1 MQLEKMKIRVEK
13 IKLELQKIGSM
24 RPGSLNKQLTVCGRP
39 GCRCQDPNKPKR
51 HGPYFQLSYVHNGK
65 STTQFIQKELVPVVS
80 QQLTNYKQFRALTA
94 EWVDLALAIAME
106 QLATDKASL
115 KADATSGQL

>member
-1 MQLEKMKIRVEK
+1 MQLEKMILRVEK

-24 RPGSLNKQLTVCGRP
+24 RPGSLNKQFTVCGRP
-39 GCRCQDPNKPKR
+39 GCRCVDPSKPKR

-80 QQLTNYKQFRALTA
+80 RQLKTYKNFRALTA
-94 EWVDLALAIAME
+94 ELVDLALTIAME
-106 QLATDKASL
+106 KLAEDKAQL
-115 KADATSGQL
+115 KAQSSSRRL